1 MENLETSNLSNLEYP
16 SPIKLGLIM
25 DHLETSDL
33 SNLKCTPQIKTS
45 LEKLDNIGLMCGDL
59 CCVPEGH
66 LLVFILCI
74 QDICNIDCAH
84 DRQRDCQS
92 VHWRIG
98 VGGEGRGPPCIQFIK
113 FHAVFGKI
121 WQNHVLV
128 PSGGN
133 PGSATVVNRYF
144 FTDRRTDRQTLDAL
158 PAWKYTIE
166 RNKLIIDQL

>member
-1 MENLETSNLSNLEYP
+1 MEN
-16 SPIKLGLIM
+16 
-25 DHLETSDL
+25 LETSDL
-33 SNLKCTPQIKTS
+33 SNLKYPIKTS

-59 CCVPEGH
+59 CFVQEAY

-84 DRQRDCQS
+84 DKQRA
-92 VHWRIG
+92 VHDR
-98 VGGEGRGPPCIQFIK
+98 ELYMTDRDAPPRASKFIQ

-128 PSGGN
+128 PPGGLAPPSRGN

-144 FTDRRTDRQTLDAL
+144 FTDRQTN
-158 PAWKYTIE
+158 T
-166 RNKLIIDQL
+166 